1 MPSDKRLVG
10 AVRQL
15 TAHAAN
21 YAQLPAAAAASIT
34 EDVVTATE
42 TAIASIQSTD
52 GPIEL
57 RFDADANGVCVTIS
71 EGSRQICR
79 IRQQVSG

>member
-1 MPSDKRLVG
+1 MPGDKRLVG

-15 TAHAAN
+15 TAHAAS
-21 YAQLPAAAAASIT
+21 YAQLPAAAAESMT

-42 TAIASIQSTD
+42 TAIASIASAD

-57 RFDADANGVCVTIS
+57 RFAADADGVCVTIS

-79 IRQQVSG
+79 IRQHVSG